1 MNFVLHTLIV
11 NNLKKYIHN
20 FENIELSVFQGEI
33 SLSKISLVQK
43 AINHFIFLYNEHIR
57 MYKGNISK
65 LKLIIPWSSL
75 NSKSILING
84 EDINIHL
91 HFSNFDK
98 LLPPN
103 IQEKNAT
110 INKEEFNFGTSQV
123 EEGLIKKFIEKVIHN
138 VKIKIENIKIFFDL
152 YDEFNFEII
161 LGCLDIFP
169 CDEEGNY
176 IYSDPVKRQCTFI
189 GITNLVVKLVLN
201 AKNEKNEIDII
212 NLSRLEIILL
222 NNKNLFKIK
231 IRVLDS
237 NKVVLL
243 LNVLKYLFNVFLEL
257 FFKDPKRNIDQ
268 PITFFLIETIS
279 NAKQKVIIEYEVND
293 LNLFISP
300 NVDSYLKKKILSS
313 QLLKLNI
320 EHHLSTNKNGQYF
333 QINIDQ
339 IKFSL
344 NDENFLVILNNSDEN
359 DMKKFCI
366 LTLNDI
372 EPHRINNIELEIN
385 QETDKNYNINY
396 SILSLKVSHL
406 IFRLHLSVL
415 FKCFNFINDI
425 QDFINENLNL
435 FFSCL
440 EERRKNQFEN
450 LKTEDDQKEIKV
462 LTKNICNYKLEI
474 IKNRFELIANY
485 KILDEILEFNFIIYI
500 SSQIQYEAFFTRKS
514 KKLKQILL
522 NVKNNQFQI
531 ECSNGVKIL
540 EIIKFEV
547 NAEKKEKIAIIL
559 SIKLILGEFF
569 VRLSKNNIK
578 TFLLIMNF
586 YNDFLEDCQKN
597 SIKKYEKKES
607 LDLSEEKKPNVFN
620 SKTNVNLKIAYVSL
634 FLGEELRTDLDELE
648 KISFKEIFEL
658 NLINFDAFMNQNYS
672 ENKNDLRSNMNDFF
686 LIKIESKLEGFFI
699 DNLFS
704 ELKRVISKTKFN
716 LNYSTNDTME
726 NKLEF
731 LNPLSFYFN
740 PGQILNLLNFANFT
754 ENNDNSQLKFLK
766 NETNKTIYVKY
777 HSYSKKE
784 KIVKLLPGRS
794 TLIFYTL
801 KSKDDNLNRLQIGII
816 RNQDS
821 EEIIF
826 SNKFF
831 WGYDNKFNL
840 IDFVN
845 KITIKVKNNEEIHF
859 LLRKTNFIKDHKNY
873 EVICVFSKFYVLNMI
888 NDQTFRTKQKDSNE
902 VMEMKKYEYFDI
914 NKSSHIEKIVGFTNR
929 EYDLE
934 FLVDNHFFIY
944 DLYDFNE
951 IKKNDIYFDSVND
964 FYLNEMMIYFKK
976 NNKEPNVLQKLYA
989 QMENNEDNNIKCNFY
1004 IDVLN
1009 IDGIKLFIIKPFL
1022 FVFNRISNEIILNL
1036 QEFKSKESNEFN
1048 EIHKL
1053 LPVSINTIISS
1064 TKRDIY
1070 YQRLNLEFRVIWGNF
1085 KFISQKIIFKNFQDS
1100 NQESD
1105 TSLFQFTNE
1114 NGIYMDVKL
1123 IIKKIGDTTIIIL
1136 EYPLEIEN
1144 GTEYFIVIKI
1154 KKYPEI
1160 LLLKPY
1166 DRISI
1171 LRYLNIISEG
1181 FYISILQ
1188 NNDLVQSNANAI
1200 EVQAYDLAIDQFNIL
1215 SFNFAKIGENFLNVR
1230 KIN

>member
-75 NSKSILING
+75 NSKSILITG

-98 LLPPN
+98 LLPSN
-103 IQEKNAT
+103 IQEKNVT
-110 INKEEFNFGTSQV
+110 INKEEFNFSTSQV
-123 EEGLIKKFIEKVIHN
+123 EEGLIKKFIEKVLHN
-138 VKIKIENIKIFFDL
+138 VRTKIENIKIFFDL
-152 YDEFNFEII
+152 YDEFNFEIV

-169 CDEEGNY
+169 CDEQGNY
-176 IYSDPVKRQCTFI
+176 AYSDPVKKQCTFI
-189 GITNLVVKLVLN
+189 GIKNLVVKLTPN
-201 AKNEKNEIDII
+201 IKKAKNEVDII
-212 NLSRLEIILL
+212 NLSKLEIILL
-222 NNKNLFKIK
+222 NTKDIFKIK
-231 IRVLDS
+231 IRAMDS

-243 LNVLKYLFNVFLEL
+243 MNVLNYLFNVFLKL

-279 NAKQKVIIEYEVND
+279 NDKQKVILEYEVNQ
-293 LNLFISP
+293 LNLLISS
-300 NVDSYLKKKILSS
+300 NVDSYLKKNILSS

-320 EHHLSTNKNGQYF
+320 EHQLSSNKNGQYF
-333 QINIDQ
+333 QINIEQ
-339 IKFSL
+339 IEFFL
-344 NDENFLVILNNSDEN
+344 DDESFLAIRKNSDEN
-359 DMKKFCI
+359 DLKKFCI
-366 LTLNDI
+366 LSQNDL
-372 EPHRINNIELEIN
+372 EPQRINNIELEIN
-385 QETDKNYNINY
+385 QEIDKNYNVNY
-396 SILSLKVSHL
+396 SSLSLKVSHL
-406 IFRLHLSVL
+406 IIKLNLTIL
-415 FKCFNFINDI
+415 LKCFNFINNV
-425 QDFINENLNL
+425 QDFINENLYL

-462 LTKNICNYKLEI
+462 LTKNICTYKVDFIKNKLE
-474 IKNRFELIANY
+474 FLFNY
-485 KILDEILEFNFIIYI
+485 KIFDEILEYNLALYI
-500 SSQIQYEAFFTRKS
+500 SSQIQYEAFFSRKS

-522 NVKNNQFQI
+522 NLRNNQFQI
-531 ECSNGVKIL
+531 EGSNGVKLL
-540 EIIKFEV
+540 EILKFEV
-547 NAEKKEKIAIIL
+547 NAEKQEKIAIIW
-559 SIKLILGEFF
+559 SIKFVFGEFF

-578 TFLLIMNF
+578 IIMLIMTF
-586 YNDFLEDCQKN
+586 YNDFLEDFN
-597 SIKKYEKKES
+597 PKKYEKKES
-607 LDLSEEKKPNVFN
+607 LDLTEEKKSNVLNF
-620 SKTNVNLKIAYVSL
+620 KTNFNLKIANVNL

-648 KISFKEIFEL
+648 KITFKEIFEL
-658 NLINFDAFMNQNYS
+658 NLINFDVFMNQNYS
-672 ENKNDLRSNMNDFF
+672 EIKNDLRSNINDFF
-686 LIKIESKLEGFFI
+686 ILKIESKLEGFFI
-699 DNLFS
+699 DNLFC
-704 ELKRVISKTKFN
+704 ELTRIISKTKFN
-716 LNYSTNDTME
+716 FNFSTNETIE

-740 PGQILNLLNFANFT
+740 PDQILNLMNFVNLNET
-754 ENNDNSQLKFLK
+754 NDYSQIKFLK

-784 KIVKLLPGRS
+784 KIIKLLPGKS

-801 KSKDDNLNRLQIGII
+801 KSKDDNLNRLQIGIT
-816 RNQDS
+816 RNQDNP
-821 EEIIF
+821 EIIF

-831 WGYDNKFNL
+831 WGYDNKYNL

-845 KITIKVKNNEEIHF
+845 KITIKLKNNEEIHF
-859 LLRKTNFIKDHKNY
+859 LLRKTNFIKDNKYY
-873 EVICVFSKFYVLNMI
+873 EVICIFSKFYVLNLI
-888 NDQTFRTKQKDSNE
+888 NDQKFSTKQKDSKE
-902 VMEMKKYEYFDI
+902 AIELKKYEYFDI
-914 NKSSHIEKIVGFTNR
+914 NKSSDIQKIVGFTNR
-929 EYDLE
+929 EYDLK
-934 FLVDNHFFIY
+934 FLVENNFFHY
-944 DLYDFNE
+944 DLYNFNE
-951 IKKNDIYFDSVND
+951 ILKNDIYFDQVND
-964 FYLNEMMIYFKK
+964 FYLNDTIIFLKK
-976 NNKEPNVLQKLYA
+976 SNKDPNVMQKLYA
-989 QMENNEDNNIKCNFY
+989 QMENNEDNIKCNFY
-1004 IDVLN
+1004 IDAVN

-1036 QEFKSKESNEFN
+1036 QEIKSKESNEFN

-1064 TKRDIY
+1064 IKRDIY

-1085 KFISQKIIFKNFQDS
+1085 KFISQKIILKNFHDS

-1114 NGIYMDVKL
+1114 NGICMDVKL

-1144 GTEYFIVIKI
+1144 ETEYFIVIKI

-1166 DRISI
+1166 DKISI
-1171 LRYLNIISEG
+1171 LRYLNIISES

-1215 SFNFAKIGENFLNVR
+1215 SFNFTKIGENFLNVR
-1230 KIN
+1230 L